1 MFLGFFG
8 PELCDFSGD
17 SCKVRNCSELGSVYE
32 TIAVHSWA
40 RRARVLRGMFMSKL
54 LFLIGKIFS
63 WFILL
68 SSRSN
73 SFLEQATNLFL
84 LDPASVNPETENSDF
99 QFSLVDLSNFKAIS
113 HIFYFNLLPSDPSI
127 TKF

>member
-1 MFLGFFG
+1 
-8 PELCDFSGD
+8 
-17 SCKVRNCSELGSVYE
+17 
-32 TIAVHSWA
+32 
-40 RRARVLRGMFMSKL
+40 MSKL

-113 HIFYFNLLPSDPSI
+113 HIFYCNLLPSDPSI
-127 TKF
+127 TKQSSSVSCSCWRPWAMRAGCDGVAIVSKIPVRE